1 MKNKNIQQVKLII
14 IAVIVLMSA
23 SYVSAFGPTAPA
35 PGNNVGGLIDQSS
48 VNQRKGSLSNTPG
61 ILLDVDDSSNLNDV
75 LSMNNLSVFIDM
87 NINGSAYVNSLMTT
101 GRVCA
106 DPVGRIINCY
116 AFLIES

>member
-1 MKNKNIQQVKLII
+1 
-14 IAVIVLMSA
+14 
-23 SYVSAFGPTAPA
+23 
-35 PGNNVGGLIDQSS
+35 
-48 VNQRKGSLSNTPG
+48 
-61 ILLDVDDSSNLNDV
+61 
-75 LSMNNLSVFIDM
+75 MNNLSVFIDM